1 MTIATNDTFKIKT
14 GYGKRIFKVLE
25 VTAEVFEFKCA
36 DIETGELHFFS
47 QAGLEIYESL
57 KQLIIIERAT
67 EAETIANVKTAL
79 ESDHVQNVE
88 VGFEYEA
95 DGTRFYSA
103 VTYDTGIPH
112 HYTVKV
118 WNENGAPV
126 ASCNC
131 ASDSVC
137 RHILKVAIEDAK
149 TFKRKVHTESFK
161 NYKAHLSKKKSAHK
175 CGGCP
180 YCEAAS
186 GRGVSFANM

>member
-25 VTAEVFEFKCA
+25 VTAEVFEFTCA

-67 EAETIANVKTAL
+67 EADAIANAKAAL
-79 ESDHVQNVE
+79 ESEHVQSVE
-88 VGFEYEA
+88 VGFEDEFNGIRIY
-95 DGTRFYSA
+95 TA

-118 WNENGAPV
+118 WNENDVPV
-126 ASCNC
+126 AKCNC
-131 ASDSVC
+131 PADDVC
-137 RHILKVAIEDAK
+137 RHILRVAIEDAK
-149 TFKRKVHTESFK
+149 TFKRKVHTESFTK
-161 NYKAHLSKKKSAHK
+161 YKAHLSKKKSAHN

-180 YCEAAS
+180 YGEARS
-186 GRGVSFANM
+186 GKGVSFANM